1 MVLVILETSG
11 SGVLGRAV
19 RENTGCPAGLQG
31 RCEFSYSIRIAQ
43 DILACSLLFLLDSN
57 LTRHPVFLNFF
68 ILKTFIFMYLFG
80 CTSSQLQYMGYSV
93 LAVAC
98 KLLVVAYGIP
108 FPNQGLNLG
117 SLHWENGVL
126 ATGPPGNSPFCIFFP
141 FPFKKNNFIY

>member
-57 LTRHPVFLNFF
+57 LTRHPVFLLAESRNPTMTPTHTHSSTHTHTHTLTHTHTHPLLS
-68 ILKTFIFMYLFG
+68 IL
-80 CTSSQLQYMGYSV
+80 
-93 LAVAC
+93 
-98 KLLVVAYGIP
+98 
-108 FPNQGLNLG
+108 
-117 SLHWENGVL
+117 
-126 ATGPPGNSPFCIFFP
+126 
-141 FPFKKNNFIY
+141 